1 MRENKISS
9 LETTKLFKINKI
21 FNKLIS
27 QEITSLDHSIK
38 ILQKI
43 AKIKKVSKSQI
54 PTNSKCL
61 INSEKIIHNFRKMFN
76 LNLFRKNS

>member
-43 AKIKKVSKSQI
+43 AKTKKVFKLQI
-54 PTNSKCL
+54 P
-61 INSEKIIHNFRKMFN
+61 INS
-76 LNLFRKNS
+76 S